1 MISKNRYRNI
11 GDGDVD
17 VLNYDK
23 NQKQT
28 DFGNNLKDFLILITK
43 NCDNK
48 ITFIFNNINNFRS
61 TLSYIGCSESKFI
74 YDFYINLN
82 ANIKNKNHNE
92 RKVTLLRLLMNL
104 TDNISPIDSILYYK
118 GIIFDEW
125 ENASKLSKLYDEL
138 SKKIQFPTTK
148 IKQRINFGDF
158 FRINNLFDLHKYSF
172 YKGELLDEKFIKFVL
187 TGERNNTVSLRT
199 DNHKI
204 YYFSKLRDVHQDQDN
219 FSKLR
224 DVHQD
229 QDNFSKL
236 LRDVHQDQDNFSKLH
251 DVQELSSQFLQ
262 DTKISES
269 MNRIALK
276 TGILS
281 HIGFP
286 TYDRIT
292 SLKILYTKYNNNVVI
307 MEAKAEDEKSQGGRK
322 ASVKKE
328 ICGRIRCIYKI
339 PGSRKEHIKHKGCLI
354 TVADYKKYMK
364 NV

>member
-1 MISKNRYRNI
+1 MDINNILLLLYRNI

-23 NQKQT
+23 YKKQT

-61 TLSYIGCSESKFI
+61 TLSNIGCSESNII
-74 YDFYINLN
+74 YNFYINLN
-82 ANIKNKNHNE
+82 DNIKNKNHNE
-92 RKVTLLRLLMNL
+92 RKGTLSGLLMNL
-104 TDNISPIDSILYYK
+104 TDKISPIDSILYYK

-138 SKKIQFPTTK
+138 SKKIQFPTK

-219 FSKLR
+219 FSKL
-224 DVHQD
+224 
-229 QDNFSKL
+229 
-236 LRDVHQDQDNFSKLH
+236 H

-276 TGILS
+276 TGFSS

-339 PGSRKEHIKHKGCLI
+339 PGSRKEHIKHKGRLI
-354 TVADYKKYMK
+354 TVADYKKLMK
-364 NV
+364 V